1 MQFGAKVRKKWDI
14 CKYFYSKVNF
24 LLQFLAYMQKFYYF
38 CTVEYFGLISSKLNI
53 AVKQVAATVALL
65 NENATIPFI
74 ARYRKEKTGSLDEV
88 QIAAVSEESHRCLE
102 IDDRKATILKTI
114 EEQGK
119 LTEELRARIEQC
131 WDATELEDIY
141 LPYKPHRKTRADV
154 AREQGYEPLAEA
166 IFSQKWQIA
175 ALKDRFAGSLKIATL
190 EDMDAA
196 LQGARDIIAEWISQ
210 DEKARNGM
218 RREFNYSAMI
228 TTKVVKDKAQE
239 QEAQK
244 YKDYFAI
251 NEPLRRISSHRLL
264 AIRRAEAE
272 GYIRVDISPDR
283 EKALDKLANLY
294 LRNNSDAAYQV
305 ELAMEDSY
313 KRLLKPAIET
323 EFAASSKEKADTEA
337 IRVFADNL
345 RQLLLESP
353 LGQKRVLAVDP
364 GFRTGCKVVVLS
376 AQGDLLHHTVVM
388 LNNKQSI
395 ETLQR
400 LVRQYQIEA
409 IAIGNG
415 TASREAEQMVRV
427 AIEGVRSSGGS
438 GVQVFVVRESG
449 ASVYSASKIAR
460 EEFPNE
466 DVTVRGAVSI
476 GRRLMDP
483 LAELVK
489 IDPKSI
495 GVGQYQ
501 HDVNQSRL
509 AESLQQTVESVVNHV
524 GVDVNTASKHIL
536 TYISGL
542 GPTLA
547 QNIVNYRSENGPF
560 KSRKELLKVP
570 KMGAK
575 TYEQAAGFL
584 RVTNS
589 AMPLDNSAVHPESY
603 GIVEQMAKDMGC
615 KVSDLMSDAS
625 LREKIDLKRYVTEQV
640 GMPTLKDIMQELEKP
655 SRDPR
660 EQIEEWHFDETVHT
674 IDDLQVGMVLPGII
688 TNISNFG
695 AFCDVGVHKDGL
707 IHISEM
713 ANRRIS
719 NPSEVVSLHEHVR
732 VRVIDIDRA
741 RGRIQLSLRKV

>member
-1 MQFGAKVRKKWDI
+1 MTDF
-14 CKYFYSKVNF
+14 SN
-24 LLQFLAYMQKFYYF
+24 
-38 CTVEYFGLISSKLNI
+38 LIASRI
-53 AVKQVAATVALL
+53 GVAAAQVAATIALL

-74 ARYRKEKTGSLDEV
+74 ARYRKEQTGSLDEV
-88 QIAAVSEESHRCLE
+88 QIASIADEYHRFLE

-119 LTEELRARIEQC
+119 LTAELRERILQS
-131 WDATELEDIY
+131 WDTTELEDIY
-141 LPYKPHRKTRADV
+141 LPYKPHRKTRADI
-154 AREQGYEPLAEA
+154 AREQGYEPLASTLFAQKRDADEA
-166 IFSQKWQIA
+166 IKQ
-175 ALKDRFAGSLKIATL
+175 LGKDK
-190 EDMDAA
+190 EQA
-196 LQGARDIIAEWISQ
+196 LQGARDIMAEWINQ
-210 DEKARNGM
+210 DEKARNSI
-218 RREFNYSAMI
+218 RREFSYSASI
-228 TTKVVKDKAQE
+228 TTKLVKGKESDP
-239 QEAQK
+239 EAQK

-251 NEPLRRISSHRLL
+251 SEPLKRISSHRLL
-264 AIRRAEAE
+264 AIRRAESE

-283 EKALDKLANLY
+283 EKALDKLALQF
-294 LRNNSDAAYQV
+294 LRSNSDATYQV

-323 EFAASSKEKADTEA
+323 EFAASSKEKADAEA

-353 LGQKRVLAVDP
+353 LGQQRVLALDP
-364 GFRTGCKVVVLS
+364 GFRTGCKLVILS
-376 AQGDLLHHTVVM
+376 AQGDLLHHTVVF
-388 LNNKQSI
+388 LNTKQSTT
-395 ETLQR
+395 TLQS

-415 TASREAEQMVRV
+415 TASRETEQMVRV
-427 AIEGVRSSGGS
+427 ALEGLKGEKALP
-438 GVQVFVVRESG
+438 QVFVVSENG

-501 HDVNQSRL
+501 HDVNQTRL

-542 GPTLA
+542 GPALA
-547 QNIVNYRSENGPF
+547 QNIVNYRSEHGAFPN
-560 KSRKELLKVP
+560 RQALLRVP

-584 RVTNS
+584 RVTHSDN
-589 AMPLDNSAVHPESY
+589 PLDNSAVHPERY
-603 GIVEQMAKDMGC
+603 AIVERMAKDLHC
-615 KVSDLMSDAS
+615 SVSDLMQRAD
-625 LREKIDLKRYVTEQV
+625 LRAQIDLRRYVSDEV
-640 GMPTLKDIMQELEKP
+640 GMPTLTDIIRELEKP

-660 EQIEEWHFDETVHT
+660 TQIEAFHFDESVHT
-674 IDDLQVGMVLPGII
+674 IDDLRVGMVLPGII
-688 TNISNFG
+688 TNIANFG

-719 NPSEVVSLHEHVR
+719 NPNEVVSLHQHVR
-732 VRVIDIDRA
+732 VRVTDIDHQ
-741 RGRIQLSLRKV
+741 RGRIQLSLKQV